1 MYGEIHQLKHIGL
14 KKTQVARHLGINIKT
29 VNKYW
34 LVDPDE
40 FAKHREQSSHRTQK
54 LNQYEDV
61 VLDWLRKFPD
71 LTAAQ
76 VEDWLKEQYHDETI
90 KERTV
95 RRLVARLRAEHHI
108 EKQYN
113 QRQYQAVPE
122 LPMGKQL
129 QIDFGEKTV
138 RKINGGHVKLYA
150 MGAVLAH
157 SRNKYGEWSDKPL
170 TTTTFI
176 QMLMHCFEYLNG
188 VPEELVIDQDKLMTV
203 KENFG
208 DIIYTYEFEKFKQA
222 MGFKVWLCRK
232 SDPES
237 KGKVEAVVK
246 YMKSNFAAN
255 RRFSDLQ
262 SWNLDFKDWLE
273 RTANRKQHGVTKKV
287 PAEVFLVEQQY
298 LRPVPFT
305 DKTPAA
311 IVARDVRK
319 DNTIWYNGNRYT
331 VPIGTYKPGRQ
342 LEIREEAG
350 ILTLLDIPSGEIVAT
365 HQVSLAKGVLIRN
378 NNHLRD
384 NRLKINELYKSTL
397 ELLGNTAQA
406 IDFLTRIHREKRRY
420 VRDQFSL
427 MIQLAKKY
435 SPEIVKQA
443 INYCLEWQLYSAVE
457 CRDAA
462 IYLTNQ
468 KEQQVEPVSILN
480 QPKNWP
486 LHLQVKTEHRSINV
500 YTNLLGGV
508 D

>member
-1 MYGEIHQLKHIGL
+1 MLYFEVNARISWVYRHFSRVLQQL
-14 KKTQVARHLGINIKT
+14 
-29 VNKYW
+29 
-34 LVDPDE
+34 P
-40 FAKHREQSSHRTQK
+40 SS
-54 LNQYEDV
+54 
-61 VLDWLRKFPD
+61 
-71 LTAAQ
+71 
-76 VEDWLKEQYHDETI
+76 
-90 KERTV
+90 
-95 RRLVARLRAEHHI
+95 
-108 EKQYN
+108 

-138 RKINGGHVKLYA
+138 RKSTGGHIKLYA
-150 MGAVLAH
+150 LGAVLAR
-157 SRNKYGEWSDKPL
+157 SRHKYGEWSDKPL

-176 QMLMHCFEYLNG
+176 QMLTHCFEYLNG

-203 KENFG
+203 KENYG

-237 KGKVEAVVK
+237 KGKIEAVVK

-262 SWNLDFKDWLE
+262 SWNHDFKDWLD

-331 VPIGTYKPGRQ
+331 VPVGTYKPGRN

-350 ILTLLDIPSGEIVAT
+350 VLTLLDISTGEVVAT
-365 HQVSLAKGVLIRN
+365 HQISLAKGVLVRN

-384 NRLKINELYKSTL
+384 NRLKIDELYEKAV
-397 ELLGNTAQA
+397 ELLGGSAQA
-406 IDFLTRIHREKRRY
+406 IDFLAVIRREKPRY
-420 VRDQFSL
+420 VRD
-427 MIQLAKKY
+427 
-435 SPEIVKQA
+435 
-443 INYCLEWQLYSAVE
+443 
-457 CRDAA
+457 
-462 IYLTNQ
+462 
-468 KEQQVEPVSILN
+468 
-480 QPKNWP
+480 
-486 LHLQVKTEHRSINV
+486 
-500 YTNLLGGV
+500 
-508 D
+508 